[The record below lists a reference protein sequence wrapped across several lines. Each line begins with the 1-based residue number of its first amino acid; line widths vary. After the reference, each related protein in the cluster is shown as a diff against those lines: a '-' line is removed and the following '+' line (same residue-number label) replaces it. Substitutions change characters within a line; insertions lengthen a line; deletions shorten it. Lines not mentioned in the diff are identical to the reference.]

1 MSLWFGIA
9 LLLLAAGLFVAF
21 PFFTGRRAPEESANT
36 TEQANVDIF
45 RDQQY
50 QYQQQLERGE
60 ISAQQHQQMLAEAE
74 QLLLANTARIQQRV
88 AAREGLW
95 LLPVLVVVIALASV
109 MIYRGIGAGPDQQ
122 IAEALREQ
130 QSWTADLKASI
141 AQRAE
146 QRPDNIYYWTILA
159 ENAVA
164 SGDMSGAADYFAEGI
179 RIQPNESYLLGQYAQ
194 ALFFVDANLFSD
206 RVLAAM
212 DRAYAVDPSNQTVL
226 GLKGIHAFQEADYP
240 RAISYWQAA
249 ARGLNPAS
257 DGWQAL
263 QKGIQQARQLGGPE
277 LTVADGPR
285 IAVSLS
291 IDPAI
296 QFSPDQLVF
305 IAVIE
310 ANGPPMP
317 LAARKL
323 SAAQLPTELVLSDSD
338 ALIAGRKL
346 GDVSSVVVVA
356 RLSSSGSATPQQGD
370 WQAISEPADISSG
383 SVNLTLKID
392 TEFRQ

>member
-212 DRAYAVDPSNQTVL
+212 DRAYAVDPLKSDCL
-226 GLKGIHAFQEADYP
+226 GFKRHSCLSGS
-240 RAISYWQAA
+240 R
-249 ARGLNPAS
+249 LPACH
-257 DGWQAL
+257 
-263 QKGIQQARQLGGPE
+263 QLLAGRCSRFEPCQRWLAGA
-277 LTVADGPR
+277 TKR
-285 IAVSLS
+285 
-291 IDPAI
+291 DPAGASI
-296 QFSPDQLVF
+296 GW
-305 IAVIE
+305 A
-310 ANGPPMP
+310 
-317 LAARKL
+317 
-323 SAAQLPTELVLSDSD
+323 
-338 ALIAGRKL
+338 
-346 GDVSSVVVVA
+346 
-356 RLSSSGSATPQQGD
+356 
-370 WQAISEPADISSG
+370 
-383 SVNLTLKID
+383 
-392 TEFRQ
+392 